1 MRGGGVYK
9 IYQISLPKPMFYS
22 IAVPASLFSNL
33 TGGCIGALE
42 QPLKAKNLLQLESKI
57 FFKYAA
63 EFLLI

>member
-1 MRGGGVYK
+1 
-9 IYQISLPKPMFYS
+9 MFYS